1 MVAVVAGNGLG
12 LFNTSLNIL
21 GAAAGA
27 FGQGNLGQ
35 AGGKAWVNASTGNL
49 ILRFTDEQLSGLGQD
64 LLHTR
69 TYNALGA
76 LNDADGDGWRW
87 DGERRLLLSG
97 TALAVGSSLTR
108 TTGDG
113 HETVYAWNGTS
124 YQSTEGDGAHDYIRW
139 DSKTS
144 EWYWTD
150 GSTRSVERY
159 DREGRLASV
168 RDSQGTLVSYG
179 YQNGRLSSVS
189 DSSGQALVMV
199 YNTAGKLERL
209 DTRALANGPL
219 TRQVYYSYDNHG
231 RLTRVQTDLT
241 PDDNSVADGNV
252 YSTNYTYD
260 GNSFRIASVSQS
272 DGSTSSFTY
281 ELVGSEYRVKTV
293 TDSFGTTAFSY
304 DLASRRTAVRN
315 ALDQEWGYV
324 YDAKGQLTVVQ
335 SPAENGQVF
344 QTTYAYDAAGNV
356 IRVNSNGS
364 VLTYIYDERGNRILE
379 RDPSG
384 VTVTRL
390 FSASNQL
397 LNEIRYSLPST
408 WNVTSG
414 SWDEPPASS
423 AQVTRHVYDSAERL
437 RFVVSAAGNVV
448 EFRYDARGLRTREIA
463 YGDLAYPLASLAP
476 AATLSEA
483 GLVTWVAARD
493 KTRAHVT
500 EMTWDYRGNLS
511 RRVLYATVDAN
522 GNGVVDGAAQ
532 ITEYVHSAHGQLLQT
547 LAVRGSARTSKVLL
561 GSTTY
566 DGMGRLL
573 VQMDADGTRTTVYD
587 NSKRSIAVTT
597 ASGLTLTQLY
607 DTRGRLIAIQ
617 ETATATPSRT
627 TRYYYDAAGRL
638 SMKQEA
644 SGVRSYR
651 FYDQLGRLA
660 AEVDGAGSVTSH
672 SYNVNDQRL
681 VALHY
686 ATLVDTSTWFNG
698 TAVTV
703 TLAQALPATNSTDRQ
718 ERFTY
723 DKSGRM
729 ASSINAA
736 GTVTSYTYDG
746 RGQQVRQQTGE
757 RVIRTFYDAD
767 GREAGQLDGEGYL
780 RENRYNAAGQLQQVI
795 RYAAATNSTL
805 RAGAGLAELRPGSAG
820 LSTWYFYDGAGRQVG
835 KVDERQFV
843 SETVYDEAGNVQQ
856 SILYAKAHT
865 TALTAAS
872 SLATVR
878 SAVAEGGSQVETT
891 AYDALGRVVRRTAA
905 DGSVTLFEYDV
916 AGRLIRQT
924 TAAGTSEA
932 RSERT
937 RYDVFGQTVGKLLGE
952 ASTRITAGMSD
963 EEIAA
968 VFSQYGMTWRY
979 DSAGRVASVSDAM
992 GNRTL
997 SYYDAAGRLTRVI
1010 NALGEVSET
1019 RYNAFG
1025 DVIERTQLA
1034 NRLALGSL
1042 ASLSGGP
1049 EYLALDNLVAAI
1061 RNAANDRRSTLTYDK
1076 RGLLL
1081 INKDAE
1087 GFVTSHQYDQYG
1099 QLLRQVRGIAS
1110 GRTLTTAFAYNLRG
1124 EQVSQTRDVG
1134 GLNLADSSSYDAYGR
1149 LVRSV
1154 DAGGAVSSTE
1164 YLDNGRSVVVRDPL
1178 NRTRRSEYDAFG
1190 RVLKEINALGQSTLY
1205 AYDDANRSIIVT
1217 LPDGARIS
1225 TWKNRHGETIKVA
1238 NGNGEI
1244 TQYEYNRDGQLT
1256 RTLNALGQVADIKRY
1271 DVVGRLS
1278 ESVDARGVITRLSY
1292 DAANR
1297 VVQQSVD
1304 PNGLNLR
1311 TTYEFDSAGRKVR
1324 VVENAG
1330 TTATRTTEYR
1340 YDRKGQLKQTIVDPA
1355 GQKLSTSYNYDGTG
1369 NVVSVSLGTVA
1380 SAAQRV
1386 TQYVFDNLGRR
1397 IEEHVDPQGL
1407 NLLTQYQYDHAGRV
1421 TRRTDAGA
1429 GTTDYVHD
1437 QAGQLRF
1444 TVDALGYVSE
1454 RVYDAAGNLAQ
1465 ELRYSNALQGARDA
1479 ATLQTLLAPAASNT
1493 LKPTLVGAAD
1503 RRNRYTYDA
1512 LGRLKS
1518 VIDPAGFSESYTYD
1532 AAGNRISLTNKN
1544 GQVWNYRYDKLGRLF
1559 EEITPPI
1566 WITKVDVAGVVSG
1579 LAASLVTRY
1588 SYDGLGNILTRSEGR
1603 LRADASSDPAL
1614 DDLSQARTSSYVYD
1628 ALSRQVR
1635 VTSPGWYNKAT
1646 GQYQQASDG
1655 TANTF
1660 QVTTEVSYDGLG
1672 NAVRNRVRINN
1683 SGVAANDYA
1692 DSYKAYDVL
1701 GRVRYEVD
1709 ALKGVTAYEYNAFGQ
1724 VTLTRRYATA
1734 LAAAVPAIGYLQPT
1748 DFTAKALPASAGN
1761 DRTLVTRYDRIGR
1774 KSEVQ
1779 QDFVN
1784 LYSFTGN
1791 AATSAVKN
1799 VAPTRVYSYNAFGQV
1814 IRETLVARDST
1825 GASVM
1830 AQISTVHYY
1839 NLAGQRI
1846 GTVDALGFFT
1856 RMEYDGNG
1864 NLSRRVEYAT
1874 ALASWSETAMPVAK
1888 ASGNDRSQRFV
1899 YNAADRLVQTVQEN
1913 VTYWRQSFAVGSTR
1927 ATMTRLTG
1935 DVIVS
1940 RNTYDG
1946 VGNLRTLTDAGG
1958 YVTTTE
1964 YNAAG
1969 QVVLVTEPARS
1980 AAKAGAV
1987 SPFETPVSA
1996 APTTQYGVNAFGQ
2009 VVYEQRSAGAGQVGL
2024 TQITRSLYDAAG
2036 HLVREYDAAG
2046 SAQQFKVDV
2055 AGHRL
2060 EETRVISTSL
2070 TGWRNNNQTLRRSYG
2085 YDRLGQQVG
2094 TTDWYTDNGV
2104 QKSTSNTV
2112 TYNLFG
2118 EVTAELLNGNYKAR
2132 YEYDRIGNAFR
2143 QTNAQ
2148 GVTQVDYDLTGK
2160 ASRSAQL
2167 GIVASATDD
2176 RVTFFRNDLLGR
2188 AMEQHLPAFE
2198 ANVNADTLNNLT
2210 LTRVT
2215 PIIRLV
2221 NDRWGNVLSRTDTRG
2236 KVTTYSYD
2244 HNNQALTE
2252 TLPVTDILRENG
2264 TSYRASL
2271 IHEKRYDALGRLLE
2285 EADLVGPYT
2294 GVTSSSLLRSRQHV
2308 YNQGGD
2314 LVRDIDALGAVRS
2327 YAVDAYGN
2335 RVGTRD
2341 AVGVVTF
2348 DEYDA
2353 MDRHTRHGVVRSGQ
2367 KVVLLTN
2374 QYDQAGRLYGEI
2386 KGATTVTETLTG
2398 TVKADFTSAVAGVA
2412 GNTRFSLFD
2421 ERGNIVAT
2429 RNESNIVK
2437 SYVFSAAN
2445 RKVAEVDGLGNSLT
2459 WTYNEADYGRMVSRA
2474 DLSKQVT
2481 TYTYNAFGQVLTDS
2495 IPVYFEGSYLTTYRK
2510 TFDYYGNGLLKSIR
2524 DENTEQIYSVEWSV
2538 ENYQYDQAGQRVREY
2553 SQSYYKDKILS
2564 FAAVSG
2570 QADTRYK
2577 LDEVGRLKEVKSP
2590 AGTVAAGAFSPSQV
2604 GTARVDALRYDYD
2617 ELGNRRRSY
2626 MDTTNQ
2632 SGARTVIDDWYKYDL
2647 EGRVLIGSGYL
2658 SNGKVV
2664 AGKLAGKAK
2673 GYAITYDT
2681 AGRRLSSETWSTS
2694 ISGGERYAR
2703 DTYRYTDMGQVLD
2716 ASSGLL
2722 TRAAGADTAGA
2733 VQVADAGKLL
2743 FRNTYD
2749 SLGNR
2754 SSQMSYSNG
2763 VAVERSSYAYRG
2775 DGQLVAQ
2782 LVYKIASGVE
2792 RKSQANYFGE
2802 AGMID
2807 AAGNQASYRYVVYAA
2822 NGTTVSYRGT
2832 YVRKFLAGDSY
2843 KETNIEVTT
2852 NISSTPGWTSTTFDA
2867 RGNAVWVMTYNGSI
2881 LNQNFT
2887 SNKEGMLTT
2896 RVGTD
2901 SQRNQSYLYYQG
2913 AALANYGNLSA
2924 AQITDTLT
2932 PISEEYPS
2940 RTPGNYVVNQG
2951 DTLASIAQA
2960 VWGDSKMWYLI
2971 ADANGIDPAKTLV
2984 VGDSIRIPN
2993 VVSSN
2998 HNDATTF
3005 KPYNASDVI
3014 GDTTPK
3020 PVFPPPPKPKKKKCG
3035 GLASVVM
3042 VVVAVVV
3049 AVYTAG
3055 AGAAAI
3061 ASASSA
3067 TVGAAGGYAAVG
3079 TAALTGGAITGI
3091 STGAMIGGAIV
3102 GAAAGSAA
3110 AQLSGMAM
3118 GTVDSFSWRQV
3129 AASGLTG
3136 GISAGAGA
3144 LARSAQAGSWARAA
3158 ADVVKG
3164 KDALGYT
3171 ALGVFN
3177 YASSQVA
3184 NRVVGLDNAFS
3195 WGGLTASALAANVS
3209 GQIVQPG
3216 VGGLVLRGQV
3226 AAHAN
3231 AFLKDKWF
3239 GGDKPNYSSVAADA
3253 FGNVLAN
3260 VAFGAADSFR
3270 TLAARSGSLA
3280 ASLVAV
3286 GPGLELPASLVTP
3299 DPQEPLFDFDAG
3311 NYPWFAAGAD
3321 DIVEGS
3327 IPETSDISY
3336 ESLLNW
3342 SSEARTTLGAALGPR
3357 IEGADSQVQ
3366 MLALRAVR
3374 GVSNAALD
3382 MLDSTA
3388 IMAGLVTDAQLRD
3401 QALEGLSRL
3410 GSEVLNDPQGVF
3422 DRTASAAD
3430 RYLTQTEG
3438 AQIAE
3443 DGLRMLTSTLAGGLA
3458 LRATTDAARSTV
3470 RAGANYYRN
3479 SVYVPPPMSRGTVYG
3494 GIFIPSLGKRITT
3507 VTKAMSDRFQGNG
3520 YLDPMEKH
3528 KFIAPSAGQ
3537 VLAVD
3542 HIFPVSRII
3551 EMDGFDRLTRS
3562 QMTDIIQDRVGLGN
3576 LQPLPQSLNASK
3588 GANLKWETHRGQGL
3602 NTTYIRNLQD
3612 TQILLAEKIEKQI
3625 QAFLKL
3631 NAGGI

>member
-64 LLHTR
+64 LLQTR
-69 TYNALGA
+69 TYNALGV

-87 DGERRLLLSG
+87 DGERRLALSG
-97 TALAVGSSLTR
+97 TALAAGSSLTR

-113 HETVYAWNGTS
+113 HVTVYAWDGAR
-124 YQSTEGDGAHDYIRW
+124 YQSSEGDGAHDFIQW
-139 DSKTS
+139 DAQNSQ
-144 EWYWTD
+144 WYWTD

-159 DREGRLASV
+159 DSEGRLASV

-179 YQNGRLSSVS
+179 YQNGRLASVS

-199 YNTAGKLERL
+199 YNAAGKLERV
-209 DTRALANGPL
+209 DTRVLANGPL
-219 TRQVYYSYDNHG
+219 TRQVYYSYDSYG
-231 RLTRVQTDLT
+231 RLARVQTDLT
-241 PDDNSVADGNV
+241 PDDNSIADGNV
-252 YSTNYTYD
+252 YSTSYTYD
-260 GNSFRIASVSQS
+260 GNSFRVASVSQS
-272 DGSTSSFTY
+272 DGSVVSFTY

-293 TDSFGTTAFSY
+293 TDSSGTSTFSY
-304 DLASRRTAVRN
+304 DLANRRTAVRN
-315 ALDQEWGYV
+315 ALEQEWGYV
-324 YDAKGQLTVVQ
+324 YDPKGQLTAVQ

-379 RDPSG
+379 RDPTG
-384 VTVTRL
+384 VTVTRV
-390 FSASNQL
+390 FSGSNQL

-408 WNVTSG
+408 WNTTSG
-414 SWDEPPASS
+414 SWDEPPATS

-448 EFRYDARGLRTREIA
+448 EYRYDARGLRTREIA

-483 GLVTWVAARD
+483 GLVTWAAARD
-493 KTRAHVT
+493 KTQSRIT

-511 RRVLYATVDAN
+511 RRVLYATVDAT
-522 GNGVVDGAAQ
+522 GNGVVDAAAQ

-561 GSTTY
+561 GSTSY
-566 DGMGRLL
+566 DGMGRVLT
-573 VQMDADGTRTTVYD
+573 QMDADGSRTTLYD
-587 NSKRSIAVTT
+587 NGKRSIAVTT

-638 SMKQEA
+638 SMKQDA
-644 SGVRSYR
+644 TGVRSYL
-651 FYDQLGRLA
+651 FYDQRGRLA
-660 AEVDGAGSVTSH
+660 AEVDGAGSVTRH
-672 SYNVNDQRL
+672 TYNANDQLL

-686 ATLVDTSTWFNG
+686 ATQVDTSNWFNG
-698 TAVTV
+698 TTVTV
-703 TLAQALPATNSTDRQ
+703 TLSQILPATSAADRQ

-723 DKSGRM
+723 DRAGRL
-729 ASSINAA
+729 ASTIDAA
-736 GTVTSYTYDG
+736 GTVTSYAYDG
-746 RGQQVRQQTGE
+746 RGRLVRQQTGE
-757 RVIRTFYDAD
+757 RVTRTFYDAD

-795 RYAAATNSTL
+795 RYAAVTNATL
-805 RAGAGLAELRPGSAG
+805 RASAGLAELRPSSAA

-835 KVDERQFV
+835 SVDERQFV

-856 SILYAKAHT
+856 SIRYTNVHT
-865 TALTAAS
+865 AALTAAS
-872 SLATVR
+872 SFATVR
-878 SAVAEGGSQVETT
+878 NAVADGGSQVVTT
-891 AYDALGRVVRRTAA
+891 AHDALGRVTRRTAA
-905 DGSVTLFEYDV
+905 DGSVTLFEYDA
-916 AGRLIRQT
+916 AGRLTRET

-932 RSERT
+932 RSVRT
-937 RYDVFGQTVGKLLGE
+937 RYDVFGQTIGKLLGE
-952 ASTRITAGMSD
+952 ASTRITAGMS
-963 EEIAA
+963 EEQIAA
-968 VFSQYGMTWRY
+968 VYSQYGMTWSY
-979 DSAGRVASVSDAM
+979 DASGRVASARDAM

-997 SYYDAAGRLTRVI
+997 SYYDSAGHLTRVV

-1025 DVIERTQLA
+1025 DAIERTQLA
-1034 NRLALGSL
+1034 NRLALASL
-1042 ASLSGGP
+1042 AGLTGGP
-1049 EYLALDNLVAAI
+1049 QHLALDNLVAAI
-1061 RNAANDRRSTLTYDK
+1061 RDAISDRRSIYTYDK

-1081 INKDAE
+1081 TSKDAE
-1087 GFVTSHQYDQYG
+1087 GFVTSQQYDQYG
-1099 QLLRQVRGIAS
+1099 QLLRHIRGIGS
-1110 GRTLTTAFAYNLRG
+1110 GRTLTTAYAYSLRG
-1124 EQVSQTRDVG
+1124 ERVSQTRDVG
-1134 GLNLADSSSYDAYGR
+1134 GLNLTESSSYDAYGR
-1149 LVRSV
+1149 LIRSV
-1154 DAGGAVSSTE
+1154 DAGGAVSRTE
-1164 YLDNGRSVVVRDPL
+1164 YLDNGRTLVVRDPL
-1178 NRTRRSEYDAFG
+1178 NRVRRSEFDAFG
-1190 RVLKEINALGQSTLY
+1190 RVLREVNALGQATLY
-1205 AYDDANRSIIVT
+1205 GYDDANRSVTVT
-1217 LPDGARIS
+1217 LPDGASIS
-1225 TWKNRHGETIKVA
+1225 TWKNRHGDAIKVV
-1238 NGNGEI
+1238 NGNGEA

-1256 RTLNALGQVADIKRY
+1256 RTLDALGQVATIKRY
-1271 DVVGRLS
+1271 DQAGRLS
-1278 ESVDARGVITRLSY
+1278 ESVDARGVVTRLSY
-1292 DAANR
+1292 DAASR

-1311 TTYEFDSAGRKVR
+1311 TTYQLDSAGRKVQ

-1330 TTATRTTEYR
+1330 TALTRTTEYR
-1340 YDRKGQLKQTIVDPA
+1340 YDRKGQLKQSIVDPA
-1355 GQKLSTSYNYDGTG
+1355 GQKLSTTYAYDGAG
-1369 NVVSVSLGTVA
+1369 NVVSVSLGTLA
-1380 SAAQRV
+1380 SPAQRV

-1397 IEEHVDPQGL
+1397 IEERVDPQGL
-1407 NLLTQYQYDHAGRV
+1407 NLLTQYQYDHADRV
-1421 TRRTDAGA
+1421 TRRIDAGG

-1454 RVYDAAGNLAQ
+1454 RLYDVAGNLVQ
-1465 ELRYSNALQGARDA
+1465 EVRYSNPLQGARDVER
-1479 ATLQTLLAPAASNT
+1479 LRTLLAPAASNT

-1512 LGRLKS
+1512 VGRLKS
-1518 VIDPAGFSESYTYD
+1518 VIDPAGYSESYSYD

-1559 EEITPPI
+1559 EEITPAI
-1566 WITKVDVAGVVSG
+1566 WVTKVDSTGVVSG
-1579 LAASLVTRY
+1579 QAVSLVTRY
-1588 SYDGLGNILTRSEGR
+1588 SYDGLGNILSRSEGR
-1603 LRADASSDPAL
+1603 LRANADSDPAL

-1628 ALSRQVR
+1628 ALGRQVR

-1660 QVTTEVSYDGLG
+1660 QVTTEVTYDGLG
-1672 NAVRNRVRINN
+1672 NAVRNRVRVNN
-1683 SGVAANDYA
+1683 SGVAASDYV

-1709 ALKGVTAYEYNAFGQ
+1709 ALKGVTAFEYNAFGQ
-1724 VTLTRRYATA
+1724 VTLTRRYAKA
-1734 LAAAVPAIGYLQPT
+1734 LAAAVPAVGHYQPA
-1748 DFTAKALPASAGN
+1748 DFTATALPASPGN
-1761 DRTLVTRYDRIGR
+1761 DRTLITRYDRIGR

-1779 QDFVN
+1779 QDFVS
-1784 LYSFTGN
+1784 LYGFTGN
-1791 AATSAVKN
+1791 VATSSVKT

-1814 IRETLVARDST
+1814 IRETLVARDNT

-1830 AQISTVHYY
+1830 EQISTVNYY
-1839 NLAGQRI
+1839 DLAGHRI
-1846 GTVDALGFFT
+1846 GTVDALGYYT

-1864 NLSRRVEYAT
+1864 NLSRQVEYVT
-1874 ALASWSETAMPVAK
+1874 ALASWSETTLPVART
-1888 ASGNDRSQRFV
+1888 SGNDRSQRFV
-1899 YNAADRLVQTVQEN
+1899 YNAADRLIQTVQEN
-1913 VTYWRQSFAVGSTR
+1913 VVYWRQSFAAGATR
-1927 ATMTRLTG
+1927 ATMTRVTG

-1940 RNTYDG
+1940 RSTYDG

-1969 QVVLVTEPARS
+1969 QVVRVTEPARS
-1980 AAKAGAV
+1980 TAKAGAV
-1987 SPFETPVSA
+1987 SPFETPVLA

-2009 VVYEQRSAGAGQVGL
+2009 VVYELRSAGAGQQGL
-2024 TQITRSLYDAAG
+2024 AQITRSLYDAAG
-2036 HLVREYDAAG
+2036 YLVQEYDAAG

-2055 AGHRL
+2055 AGRRL
-2060 EETRVISTSL
+2060 EETRVISTVLS
-2070 TGWRNNNQTLRRSYG
+2070 GWRSNDQTLRRSYG
-2085 YDRLGQQVG
+2085 YDRLGQQLS

-2118 EVTAELLNGNYKAR
+2118 EITAELLNGNYKVR

-2176 RVTFFRNDLLGR
+2176 RVTYIRNDLLGR
-2188 AMEQHLPAFE
+2188 ALEQHLPAFE
-2198 ANVNADTLNNLT
+2198 ANVNGDTLNNLI

-2215 PIIRLV
+2215 PIILLS
-2221 NDRWGNVLSRTDTRG
+2221 NDRWGNVLSRADTRAQ
-2236 KVTTYSYD
+2236 VTTYTYD
-2244 HNNQALTE
+2244 HNNQVLSE

-2264 TSYRASL
+2264 TNYRASL
-2271 IHEKRYDALGRLLE
+2271 IHEKRYDALGRLVE
-2285 EADLVGPYT
+2285 EADLVGPYS
-2294 GVTSSSLLRSRQHV
+2294 GVTGSSLLRSRQHV
-2308 YNQGGD
+2308 YNQAGD
-2314 LVRDIDALGAVRS
+2314 LIRDIDALGAVRH
-2327 YAVDAYGN
+2327 YAVDAHGN

-2341 AVGVVTF
+2341 AAGVVTF

-2367 KVVLLTN
+2367 KVVQLTN
-2374 QYDQAGRLYGEI
+2374 QYDQAGRLYAEI
-2386 KGATTVTETLTG
+2386 KGAATVTETLTAKP
-2398 TVKADFTSAVAGVA
+2398 KADFTSAVAGVA

-2421 ERGNIVAT
+2421 ERGNVVAT
-2429 RNESNIVK
+2429 RNESNITK
-2437 SYVFSAAN
+2437 SFVYNEAN

-2459 WTYNEADYGRMVSRA
+2459 WAYNELDYGRMVSRTNMA
-2474 DLSKQVT
+2474 KQAFS
-2481 TYTYNAFGQVLTDS
+2481 YAYNAFGQVVLES
-2495 IPVYFEGSYLTTYRK
+2495 LPENFEGIYLDTSQRAY
-2510 TFDYYGNGLLKSIR
+2510 DYYSNGLLKSVR
-2524 DENTEQIYSVEWSV
+2524 DSYKEETYAVDWSV

-2553 SQSYYKDKILS
+2553 SQSYYMGKIL
-2564 FAAVSG
+2564 FFPAVSG
-2570 QADTRYK
+2570 YADTRYK
-2577 LDEVGRLKEVKSP
+2577 LDELGRLKDVMSP
-2590 AGTVAAGAFSPSQV
+2590 AGRTTVADMWHV
-2604 GTARVDALRYDYD
+2604 ETARVDALRYFYD
-2617 ELGNRRRSY
+2617 ELGNRRLSY

-2632 SGARTVIDDWYKYDL
+2632 SGARTIIDNWYKYDL
-2647 EGRVLIGSGYL
+2647 EGRVLVGSGYL

-2664 AGKLAGKAK
+2664 AGKQAGVAK
-2673 GYAITYDT
+2673 GYAVAYDG
-2681 AGRRLSSETWSTS
+2681 AGRRLSSESWSAS
-2694 ISGGERYAR
+2694 ISGGERYVR
-2703 DTYRYTDMGQVLD
+2703 NTYSYNDMGQVLD
-2716 ASSGLL
+2716 SRSGLV
-2722 TRAAGADTAGA
+2722 TRAAGADTGGA
-2733 VQVADAGKLL
+2733 VQATDVSKLL

-2749 SLGNR
+2749 ALGNR
-2754 SSQMSYSNG
+2754 TSQMSYSND
-2763 VAVERSSYAYRG
+2763 VAVERSTYSYRG
-2775 DGQLVAQ
+2775 DGQMVAQ
-2782 LVYKIASGVE
+2782 LVYKIAGGVE

-2807 AAGNQASYRYVVYAA
+2807 AAGNQTSYRYLVYAA
-2822 NGTTVSYRGT
+2822 DGTSISYRGA
-2832 YVRKFLAGDSY
+2832 YARKFLATDTY
-2843 KETNIEVTT
+2843 KEWHIEVTT
-2852 NISSTPGWTSTTFDA
+2852 NISNTSGWTSTSFDS
-2867 RGNAVWVMTYNGSI
+2867 RGNAVEVRTYNGSI
-2881 LNQNFT
+2881 FNQSFE
-2887 SNKEGMLTT
+2887 SNKDGLLTT

-2901 SQRNQSYLYYQG
+2901 SHSTQSYLYYQG

-2971 ADANGIDPAKTLV
+2971 ADANGIDPAKALV

-2993 VVSSN
+2993 VVSST

-3184 NRVVGLDNAFS
+3184 NRIVGLDNAFS
-3195 WGGLTASALAANVS
+3195 WGGLAASALAANVS

-3588 GANLKWETHRGQGL
+3588 SANLKWETHRGQGL

-3612 TQILLAEKIEKQI
+3612 TQMLLAEKIEKQI